1 MELRSIHVNDT
12 ADRQYVTLVET
23 EGAEKEGVE
32 KGGPEKEAPEK
43 EALEQGGFKKGGFKH
58 ERAAKDGARTLTI
71 VIGWNEVQAVD
82 RFVKGVC
89 PPRPLTHELLASL
102 LTASGAV
109 LDRVDVTELKEGTFY
124 AVLRLTRADGSTVD
138 VDARPSDALALA
150 TALSKPIFVAEAVI
164 EAARDE

>member
-12 ADRQYVTLVET
+12 ADRQYVTLVEK
-23 EGAEKEGVE
+23 EGVEKEGVE
-32 KGGPEKEAPEK
+32 AEGVEGRGVKKSAGEKAGGKPERS
-43 EALEQGGFKKGGFKH
+43 G
-58 ERAAKDGARTLTI
+58 KDGGRTLTI

-82 RFVKGVC
+82 RFVKGIP

-109 LDRVDVTELKEGTFY
+109 LDRVDITELKEHTFY

>member
-12 ADRQYVTLVET
+12 ADRQYVTLVEKEGLEA
-23 EGAEKEGVE
+23 EGAGG
-32 KGGPEKEAPEK
+32 KGAK
-43 EALEQGGFKKGGFKH
+43 
-58 ERAAKDGARTLTI
+58 KDGGRTLTI

-82 RFVKGVC
+82 RFVKGSA

-150 TALSKPIFVAEAVI
+150 TALSKPIYVAEAVI